1 MKVRYTATALQEIE
15 DILFYIAK
23 ENSSAALKVSLTIV
37 ATIDRVADFPRTAVE
52 ANVPGVSVAP
62 VLPYRYLIFFSVDGD
77 VLIVRNVRHSAR
89 RQPDLSEF

>member
-23 ENSSAALKVSLTIV
+23 ENSSAAFKVSLTIV

-52 ANVPGVSVAP
+52 TNVPDVSVAP
-62 VLPYRYLIFFSVDGD
+62 VLPYRYLIFFSVAGD